1 MKRIGSFI
9 SAGVMGIGLLGN
21 IGCDTTRA
29 PRTPSADRVTN
40 YPNIVLIDRLD
51 RDLVASQPIV
61 KPATNDT
68 PLSVVAPIRSIS
80 DKPLYLKYCF
90 VFLDA
95 DGKALSDPVWY
106 EIAFLDRTQR
116 NLSANAISLK
126 AVDWRLEIR
135 R

>member
-1 MKRIGSFI
+1 MKRFRMVL
-9 SAGVMGIGLLGN
+9 SAGVMGLGMFAN
-21 IGCDTTRA
+21 LACDSTRA
-29 PRTPSADRVTN
+29 PRTPAEDRVAK

-61 KPATNDT
+61 KPATDLT

-80 DKPLYLKYCF
+80 DEPLYLKYCF

-106 EIAFLDRTQR
+106 EVTFLDRAQR